1 MAESLSREKLRQA
14 LQKEGVEKSYCVT
27 FLLCDTGW
35 YVHKPDVQNKWD
47 ENAHKHT
54 HAAYLK
60 YFVFFT

>member
-1 MAESLSREKLRQA
+1 MAESFSRDKLRQVP
-14 LQKEGVEKSYCVT
+14 QKEGGEIV
-27 FLLCDTGW
+27 LCDPGW
-35 YVHKPDVQNKWD
+35 YVHKPDAQNKWD

>member
-1 MAESLSREKLRQA
+1 MAESLSREKFRQA
-14 LQKEGVEKSYCVT
+14 PQKEGGEIV
-27 FLLCDTGW
+27 LCDLPPRDPGW

-60 YFVFFT
+60 